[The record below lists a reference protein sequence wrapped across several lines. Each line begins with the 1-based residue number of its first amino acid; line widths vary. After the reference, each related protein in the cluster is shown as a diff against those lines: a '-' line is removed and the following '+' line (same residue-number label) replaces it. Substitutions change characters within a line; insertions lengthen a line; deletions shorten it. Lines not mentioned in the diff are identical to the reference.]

1 MARREKIIKSPQ
13 ITIIGEGLTER
24 CYFTNLKKLQNYRY
38 TCKPRNFAQQS
49 LEEMQKLVDRVLE
62 DYGVAICVFDADVA
76 RSNPNEMV
84 KLNSM
89 RRKYKDNKNV
99 VICDSMPSIEFWF
112 LIHYLNTNKHFNTS
126 DDVIE
131 VLRKYIPDF
140 SKQEKFLSQE
150 KWVANM
156 LSEDR
161 LKQAC
166 QRAEAMG
173 IEGASY
179 SNVYRAFA
187 IFEKNK

>member
-179 SNVYRAFA
+179 SNVYKAFA
-187 IFEKNK
+187 IFEKNG

>member
-1 MARREKIIKSPQ
+1 MARKERTIKNPQ

-24 CYFTNLKKLQNYRY
+24 CYFTNLKKLQGYRY

-76 RSNPNEMV
+76 RSNSNEMA
-84 KLNSM
+84 KLNYM
-89 RRKYKDNKNV
+89 RSKYANNKNV

-112 LIHYLNTNKHFNTS
+112 LIHYLNTNKYFNTS

-131 VLRKYIPDF
+131 VLRKYIPNF

-166 QRAEAMG
+166 QRAESMG
-173 IEGASY
+173 IESASY
-179 SNVYRAFA
+179 SNVYKAFA
-187 IFEKNK
+187 IFEKNI